1 MGEKKNIFKRMISWI
16 ERYLPMSFSS
26 FILFA
31 FIIYLFIIV
40 GRSIWSNYNSNKQ
53 LDSQEEELMAMEDE
67 VQAMRY
73 RISYYQT
80 ASFKEKEAREK
91 LGYKAPGE
99 RVIALPV
106 DEEQDKATDQAIG
119 EVEIRTANY
128 LLWWRYFFE

>member
-1 MGEKKNIFKRMISWI
+1 MGEKKNIFKIMINWI

-31 FIIYLFIIV
+31 FIIYLFVIV
-40 GRSIWSNYNSNKQ
+40 GRSIWSNYNSNKL
-53 LDSQEEELMAMEDE
+53 LDIQEEELIAMQDE
-67 VQAMRY
+67 VQAMKY

-106 DEEQDKATDQAIG
+106 DEEQDKVTDQAIG

-128 LLWWRYFFE
+128 LLWWRYFFD

>member
-1 MGEKKNIFKRMISWI
+1 MSEKKNIFKRIIIWI

-26 FILFA
+26 FVLFA

-53 LDSQEEELMAMEDE
+53 LDVQEEELLAMQDE
-67 VQAMRY
+67 VEAMKY

-106 DEEQDKATDQAIG
+106 DEEQDKVTDQAIR
-119 EVEIRTANY
+119 EVEIRTPNY